1 MYECTPR
8 ARLPAVRLGLVG
20 GRAARHGGPA
30 YSSAARRQALAR
42 CGRVTVEN
50 SQYHLLRG
58 AVDTVSL
65 RCVGA
70 CGVWRELTLR
80 CDNVTRAWALRLHCG
95 RRLRHSMDY
104 ACTSY
109 TPLSHLRGV
118 LLLEWE
124 HRDRDRHRMSTQ
136 HSQVLT
142 YSHRPYMEHAHAHV
156 QALEITKM
164 YRRSSSISVWP
175 GKCCATFF
183 QSRACRFAKCTS
195 SASTAGVHSLRFAV
209 EKGSIGA
216 SRFTERRP
224 SPSP

>member
-80 CDNVTRAWALRLHCG
+80 CDNVTRAWLGA
-95 RRLRHSMDY
+95 
-104 ACTSY
+104 
-109 TPLSHLRGV
+109 
-118 LLLEWE
+118 
-124 HRDRDRHRMSTQ
+124 
-136 HSQVLT
+136 
-142 YSHRPYMEHAHAHV
+142 
-156 QALEITKM
+156 
-164 YRRSSSISVWP
+164 
-175 GKCCATFF
+175 
-183 QSRACRFAKCTS
+183 
-195 SASTAGVHSLRFAV
+195 ASTL
-209 EKGSIGA
+209 
-216 SRFTERRP
+216 RP
-224 SPSP
+224 SAASLYGLRMHLLYAS